1 MNATNQRWWHDQV
14 VHQIYPRSFADRNG
28 DGIGIGCLPG
38 ILARLDHRQAL
49 GVGVV
54 AALWA
59 PRLLLGN

>member
-1 MNATNQRWWHDQV
+1 MNPPDQRWRHDQAA
-14 VHQIYPRSFADRNG
+14 HQIHPRSFAGSN
-28 DGIGIGCLPG
+28 GIGIVDLPG
-38 ILARLDHRQAL
+38 ILARLYHRQTL